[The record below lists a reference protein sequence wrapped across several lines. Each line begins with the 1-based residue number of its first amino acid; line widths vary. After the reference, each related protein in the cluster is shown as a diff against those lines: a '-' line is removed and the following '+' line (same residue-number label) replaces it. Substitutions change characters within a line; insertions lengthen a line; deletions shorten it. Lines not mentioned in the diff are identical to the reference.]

1 MKQPKITVLMSV
13 YNDQGYLACAV
24 ESILEQTYEDFEFLI
39 IDDGSTG
46 PLDAL
51 DRFRDS
57 RIRIHRHDNIG
68 LTRSLNRGIALA
80 SGEFIARM
88 DADDVSLPDRLKSQ
102 ITEFD
107 SHPSLDLVGTFFD
120 MVDADSNLIERKTL
134 IVDPVYRLWRLQFH
148 NVFGHGTMMFRKS
161 AVTAVGMYDE
171 NLLYAQD
178 FDLWSRI
185 SGPRN
190 TTIVPDVQYLY
201 RMNSDGNQASVKN
214 YDAQL
219 QTAIRTS
226 TRNLTACN
234 PDLSECDCEEV
245 RALYWKFQ
253 QEKVSVR
260 GIALIPP
267 TIDGFCRIHGIEGKD
282 RSQLVQKICRDV
294 RDELL
299 VAYHLNEQ
307 EKRQLKLKL
316 DSFCEKCGSVP
327 AQMDLK

>member
-13 YNDQGYLACAV
+13 YNDHGYLARAV
-24 ESILEQTYEDFEFLI
+24 ESILEQTYDDFEFLI

-68 LTRSLNRGIALA
+68 LTRSLNKGIALA

-88 DADDVSLPDRLKSQ
+88 DADDVSLPDRLKQ
-102 ITEFD
+102 QVAEFD
-107 SHPSLDLVGTFFD
+107 AHPCVDLVGTFFD
-120 MVDADSNLIERKTL
+120 MVDANDNLIERKTL
-134 IVDPVYRLWRLQFH
+134 IVDPLYRLWRLQFH
-148 NVFGHGTMMFRKS
+148 NVYGHGTMMFRK
-161 AVTAVGMYDE
+161 AAAMAAGMYDE

-185 SGPRN
+185 SGARN
-190 TTIVPDVQYLY
+190 TSIVPEVQYLY
-201 RMNSDGNQASVKN
+201 RMNSDGDQASVKN

-234 PDLSECDCEEV
+234 PGLTESDCEEL

-267 TIDGFCRIHGIEGKD
+267 TMDGFCRTYGIEGKE
-282 RSQLVQKICRDV
+282 RNELVKKICRDIQ
-294 RDELL
+294 DELL

-307 EKRQLKLKL
+307 EKRQLKLRL
-316 DSFCEKCGSVP
+316 DSFCENVVS
-327 AQMDLK
+327 